1 MILDRQDPLTGL
13 PQIKEGRSRRLW
25 RAITRARAEEASRL
39 DDLPEGTPWYPRHHE
54 WDGKILTRVRCWKC
68 GRDLKGWRAMLDPH
82 KVGFDREGKP
92 ITFSE
97 ANLVKIAG
105 KPAVTFLPL
114 PHATST
120 PIAVRWPK
128 LKKMVVFQAQ
138 HCLDCHLEPGD
149 LDNVLTCFLAGTDAI
164 LWNAWNHG
172 SASTLSADRWAT
184 YLYRWSDAEPEG
196 LAKAEDLMEL
206 ERVPAPGELITA
218 AQYMADV
225 DMAQRSKIPPGAVI
239 EFEGSEAP
247 PGWIEHPTKP
257 GRILKL

>member
-1 MILDRQDPLTGL
+1 MILDRVDPTTGL
-13 PQIKEGRSRRLW
+13 PQVREDRARRLW
-25 RAITRARAEEASRL
+25 RAITKKQAEEAIRL
-39 DDLPEGTPWYPRHHE
+39 DELPEGTLWYPRHHE
-54 WDGKILTRVRCWKC
+54 WNGKVLTRVRCWKC

-82 KVGFDREGKP
+82 KVGFDKHGKP

-105 KPAVTFLPL
+105 KPAVAFVPL

-120 PIAVRWPK
+120 PVAVRWPK
-128 LKKMVVFQAQ
+128 LQKTVMFSAQ
-138 HCLDCHLEPGD
+138 HCLDCHIDGDDLEY
-149 LDNVLTCFLAGTDAI
+149 VLTCFLAGTDAI

-184 YLYRWSDAEPEG
+184 YLYRWSDAEP
-196 LAKAEDLMEL
+196 LSIVKPEDLMEQ

-225 DMAQRSKIPPGAVI
+225 DLAQRSKVPSGAVV
-239 EFEGSEAP
+239 EFEGEEAP
-247 PGWIEHPTKP
+247 PGWMLHPTKP
-257 GRILKL
+257 GRLLKL